1 MKKLLA
7 LLLVVVS
14 VLGLTACQK
23 TIDDDQYSDY
33 NQQNSG
39 YELFEENEY
48 NCTYTTY
55 ITQKVITESKTKSS
69 VTESEYA
76 TPDKYLMNTYVQILT
91 SNGLFEKMCKDMK
104 IDNYTPSELKKMIK
118 AEVVSD
124 SYVIMITVSTDV
136 EEDALKIANAHA
148 NVAPKYLPTIIK
160 DCIMT
165 IIDMPTAP
173 VKVE

>member
-7 LLLVVVS
+7 LLLVIIA

-23 TIDDDQYSDY
+23 STGEEYSGDY
-33 NQQNSG
+33 QQNSG

-55 ITQKVITESKTKSS
+55 ITQKVITESKSKSS

-91 SNGLFEKMCKDMK
+91 SNSLFEKMCKDMK
-104 IDNYTPSELKKMIK
+104 IDNYTPSELKKMMK
-118 AEVVSD
+118 AEVVTD
-124 SYVIMITVSTDV
+124 SYIIMITVSADNPD
-136 EEDALKIANAHA
+136 DALKIANAHA
-148 NVAPKYLPTIIK
+148 NIAPKYMTSIIK

-165 IIDMPTAP
+165 IIDTPATP